1 LRDNWGQLTGSSQF
15 FMVCKRIC
23 CIFLI
28 FDDSGLKHV
37 IYVGYFLNN
46 REDPVLPVFKHV
58 NILPLIQTFD
68 GESINL
74 FIWMD
79 RFLSL
84 NVVEDLGARQLHH
97 RRKELVE

>member
-1 LRDNWGQLTGSSQF
+1 
-15 FMVCKRIC
+15 MIA
-23 CIFLI
+23 
-28 FDDSGLKHV
+28 GLNIRFV
-37 IYVGYFLNN
+37 RGYFLNN

-58 NILPLIQTFD
+58 NNLPLIQTFD